1 MPKARLRTD
10 PKAASPSRGPAQH
23 PSAPST
29 TKTVLLAVTGLSPAI
44 VTETV
49 WALAQEGREHI
60 PARVL
65 FITTGTGARKIEEQL
80 FTPQVALGGVCAW
93 EALRSALGVGPD
105 QLQAEP
111 VCVLAAPN
119 PNTGRMEPLEDI
131 KTPAQNSAA
140 ANLILERVRAYVENP
155 ELRLVASIAGGRKTM
170 GALLHA
176 AMTLLA
182 RETDRIT
189 HVLVSS
195 PFESTPG
202 FFFPAQPGGAL
213 ADRSGGSHDPATA
226 VVHLADVPFVPLRN
240 RFKELNQMP
249 GTFEG
254 LIRSFSNLLKADV
267 PCGVRLDYAGKR
279 MEVDGQW
286 IDCPRSV
293 LFVAH
298 FLLGIRQK
306 GVGLRDQKEAG
317 SELLLWMEGG
327 NPKGVDAKFL
337 PPVDK
342 QEPAE
347 YIRKKLSD
355 LRRLLEKAGVRWQV
369 PARDLSLKGAELL
382 E

>member
-1 MPKARLRTD
+1 MSKARLKTI
-10 PKAASPSRGPAQH
+10 PKAV
-23 PSAPST
+23 APSPKT
-29 TKTVLLAVTGLSPAI
+29 ASGPPAPATPKTVLLAVTGLSPAI

-49 WALAQEGREHI
+49 WALAQEGRENI
-60 PARVL
+60 PTRVL
-65 FITTGTGARKIEEQL
+65 FVTTGTGARKIEEQL
-80 FTPQVALGGVCAW
+80 FTPQAALGGVSAW
-93 EALRSALGVGPD
+93 EALRAALGVGPD

-131 KTPAQNSAA
+131 ATPGQNSAA

-155 ELRLVASIAGGRKTM
+155 EMRLVASIAGGRKTM

-195 PFESTPG
+195 PFESIPG
-202 FFFPAQPGGAL
+202 FFFPTQPGGAL
-213 ADRSGGSHDPATA
+213 EDRSGRRHDPAEA
-226 VVHLADVPFVPLRN
+226 GVHLADVPFVPLRN

-254 LIRSFSNLLKADV
+254 LIRSFSNSLKADV
-267 PCGVRLDYAGKR
+267 PSGVRLDYAGKR
-279 MEVDGQW
+279 LEVEGQW
-286 IDCPRSV
+286 IECPRSV
-293 LFVAH
+293 LLVAD
-298 FLLGIRQK
+298 FLLCARKK

-317 SELLLWMEGG
+317 TELVLWLEQG

-342 QEPAE
+342 REPAE

-382 E
+382 K